1 MLMGIANL
9 GENMNAKDWIS
20 DPKVIEKS
28 KKGYAHFDLRR
39 DISKASGYVTNPDKV
54 AHHGFYPFIHYVMK
68 INKYNKQKG
77 KKSKEREICY
87 AAHIDRCIYQFYS
100 AILNES
106 YNLYLDKEGIDSVSV
121 AYRTNLQKSN
131 IHIAKEAF
139 DYIRE
144 LGDAYVM
151 IGDFTGF
158 FDNLDHEYLKRQWCT
173 VMRFDTLPEDHY
185 AVFKNVTKYSTWEL
199 EDLLKITSLN
209 LKEFNKRRIALD
221 KTEYR
226 KNRKHISKNTKSYQI
241 PQGSPISAVLANI
254 YMIDADKYV
263 NEYVTS
269 LGGIYRRYSDDFIVV
284 IPKKDNT
291 IFVMEQVINI
301 LRKTPRLQL
310 EPNKTQIFE
319 IQEQIIENVGD
330 KLLSDADNS
339 KKVINFLGFTFD
351 GKNIM
356 VRSKTIG
363 KYYYRMY
370 RKAKSIS
377 KNPHLEGKANL
388 YKKYSVHGA
397 TAKVG
402 NFFTYIMH
410 AEDAFGEDE
419 LIYRDLK
426 NHIPKIRRALNNSKK

>member
-1 MLMGIANL
+1 M
-9 GENMNAKDWIS
+9 
-20 DPKVIEKS
+20 
-28 KKGYAHFDLRR
+28 
-39 DISKASGYVTNPDKV
+39 
-54 AHHGFYPFIHYVMK
+54 
-68 INKYNKQKG
+68 
-77 KKSKEREICY
+77 
-87 AAHIDRCIYQFYS
+87 
-100 AILNES
+100 
-106 YNLYLDKEGIDSVSV
+106 
-121 AYRTNLQKSN
+121 QKSN

-330 KLLSDADNS
+330 KFLSDSDNI
-339 KKVINFLGFTFD
+339 KKVINFL
-351 GKNIM
+351 
-356 VRSKTIG
+356 
-363 KYYYRMY
+363 
-370 RKAKSIS
+370 
-377 KNPHLEGKANL
+377 
-388 YKKYSVHGA
+388 
-397 TAKVG
+397 
-402 NFFTYIMH
+402 
-410 AEDAFGEDE
+410 
-419 LIYRDLK
+419 
-426 NHIPKIRRALNNSKK
+426 